1 LNRAYPLH
9 FLRVGGLKAPVPIAF
24 CKGPMIHRVYNS
36 TKHSKSHPITF
47 RVGQTG
53 NSQPHVSKR
62 CAAHILTRFFPAIGS
77 GLDIVL
83 SGALI
88 TSSKAA
94 VILRGTSTHSKIATT
109 HSKNRWFT
117 VSSSLQKRQAGSST
131 LLFSK
136 LFLASSLFLETSHR
150 KNWILGG
157 IFSFQTVR
165 MKTGDST

>member
-1 LNRAYPLH
+1 
-9 FLRVGGLKAPVPIAF
+9 
-24 CKGPMIHRVYNS
+24 MIHRVYNS

-94 VILRGTSTHSKIATT
+94 VIERDQHTFKDSNHTFEEQMVYS
-109 HSKNRWFT
+109 F
-117 VSSSLQKRQAGSST
+117 Q
-131 LLFSK
+131 
-136 LFLASSLFLETSHR
+136 FLAKKTSWVIYPPLFQIIPSEQFVFRDEPQEKL
-150 KNWILGG
+150 
-157 IFSFQTVR
+157 
-165 MKTGDST
+165 DSRGYF